1 MKKILIGTIILCI
14 LHSILLVNQSL
25 GINVVL
31 FTVPLLLF
39 LILMMKE
46 EKVIKNKLGLLF
58 VIPIVLLSTTYFIYD
73 NTMKYLNFMVIPI
86 LYLLMYIYTVKPVNT
101 LGDMIIEFL
110 NLLVKPLNSIGLF
123 TKENIKILPKQEKA
137 KTSKIEK
144 KQKNNDVLIS
154 LIVVVPIVII
164 VLLLLA
170 SADSIFGGLFTNI
183 FKLDLS
189 FLRLDKVITRVILF
203 VILFFYLG
211 STIFFL
217 TKIYPKESR
226 VKGESKEY
234 KPVTINMLLISL
246 NIIYIVF
253 DIIQINSLLL
263 HRVAKGFNYAN
274 YARSG
279 FFQLMAIS
287 FINIIIVLLSKK
299 CKEETKTKIMSIVM
313 ILLTYI
319 INISAFYRMFLYEQA
334 YGYTVLRLGVY
345 AILIT
350 EGILFIPTIIYII
363 NKRFNILNWYII
375 ISIAVYS
382 IINCFSVDRIIAE
395 NNIERYAR
403 TGKIDLYYLQ
413 NTNYDN
419 LNQLRKILP
428 AIKEDKR
435 ILEIDK
441 DNFRI
446 YIGHMDKRNEST
458 YFGYNISKEQA
469 KEKRD

>member
-31 FTVPLLLF
+31 FTVPLLIF
-39 LILMMKE
+39 LILMME
-46 EKVIKNKLGLLF
+46 QEKVIKNKLGLLF

-73 NTMKYLNFMVIPI
+73 NTFKYLNIIVIPI
-86 LYLLMYIYTVKPVNT
+86 LYFLMYIFTIKPMYT
-101 LGDMIIEFL
+101 LGDTIVEFL
-110 NLLVKPLNSIGLF
+110 NLLVKPLNSIGMF
-123 TKENIKILPKQEKA
+123 TKENIKTLPKKA
-137 KTSKIEK
+137 KTKSNKVEK
-144 KQKNNDVLIS
+144 KEKNYDLLIS
-154 LIVVVPIVII
+154 LLVVVPVVII

-170 SADSIFGGLFTNI
+170 SADSIFGGLFKNI
-183 FKLDLS
+183 FNIDLS
-189 FLRLDKVITRVILF
+189 FLRLDEVVTRVILF

-217 TKIYPKESR
+217 TKIYPKEKR

-234 KPVTINMLLISL
+234 KPLTLNMLLISL
-246 NIIYIVF
+246 NIIYVVF

-263 HRVAKGFNYAN
+263 HRVAKGFNYAS

-279 FFQLMAIS
+279 FFQLMFIT
-287 FINIIIVLLSKK
+287 FINISIVLLSKK

-350 EGILFIPTIIYII
+350 EAILFIPTIVYII
-363 NKRFNILNWYII
+363 NKKVNILNWYII
-375 ISIAVYS
+375 ITIAVYS
-382 IINCFSVDRIIAE
+382 IINCFSVDRVIAE

-419 LNQLRKILP
+419 LNQLRELYKNIQNDKKI
-428 AIKEDKR
+428 DKY
-435 ILEIDK
+435 DK
-441 DNFRI
+441 DNLRI

-458 YFGYNISKEQA
+458 FFGYNISKEQA